1 MGPAFGQ
8 EPSPPAG
15 TSANDVA
22 RADADGANRP
32 SIDREGSLVA
42 LRLAIGRDG
51 LGLELSESA
60 HVACLT
66 LTELV
71 VRLPRVR
78 FPFDVSGGVAKFR
91 HKRGE
96 LERLAIEVDAR
107 RFSAWAEPRL
117 RGLVGIGTCHV
128 AIEGRRLGATITVD
142 ARMDATGRAPEA
154 ASDRHAAH
162 VVHGARRVGARRVG
176 VAALVFDVELAP
188 TGDDLVVVVHGAR
201 GANLHAAPTKLALD
215 AMTELLRGVARR
227 EGARFVLNQPAA
239 RLVRHLLPEA
249 GVRAPSGDDV
259 RLTGAG
265 FSDGVWLLAFA
276 RGGTPVEIA
285 DATTRA
291 LEAAL
296 LLRTA
301 DDARMTEA
309 PDRAR
314 ARDLEALERAPRHP
328 EIVRRIVETDALA
341 TGRAEA
347 ALATLREAKGAVRTG
362 LLAGMLELEANEPA
376 AAVAE
381 FVREGERETSN
392 VLGALAYA
400 AAASVTSDRRDALVW
415 LDRAVARAPLLAELR
430 WDRAKLR
437 LEEGRLDGARA
448 DLQELEAAA
457 SGSRE
462 RLEVVRRG
470 AELYRSVGL
479 GDAAATLYERALRYA
494 PDDPAALF
502 GLGAALAKEGRAAR
516 GAALVARAIELAS
529 QRLDVTFAMDLE
541 LARILAVQLGDLPAA
556 IARVRGI
563 PDAAPEAIEARGF
576 EGRWRAELGDVAGAS
591 LAFARLRTRGAGE
604 TAAVGWLVEAARFE
618 ASRGDPFAAHRHAEA
633 ALSADPK
640 NPELLSLYRT
650 LGEKVAEASG
660 MHAPKIAD
668 RSGLAPQTPTTPTD
682 DDAKTLAPAPLHAE
696 PILLT
701 PEKPAPALAA
711 AELDEAAAEQRV
723 ESLTRAVQADP
734 TNDDAVDE
742 LVSLLTH
749 LGRSMELFALLSAR
763 LEEAPA
769 ERRAALLPRH
779 REVLETL
786 ERHARDEGRVEE
798 AELFKLARESAS

>member
-1 MGPAFGQ
+1 MGQAFGQ
-8 EPSPPAG
+8 ESSPPAG

-22 RADADGANRP
+22 RADADGP
-32 SIDREGSLVA
+32 SIDREGSVVA

-51 LGLELSESA
+51 LGLELSENT

-96 LERLAIEVDAR
+96 LERLTVEIEAR

-117 RGLVGIGTCHV
+117 RGLVGIGPCHV
-128 AIEGRRLGATITVD
+128 GVEGRRLGATITVD
-142 ARMDATGRAPEA
+142 ARAERAVGR
-154 ASDRHAAH
+154 SF
-162 VVHGARRVGARRVG
+162 ARRIG
-176 VAALVFDVELAP
+176 VAALVFDVEIASS
-188 TGDDLVVVVHGAR
+188 GDDLVVVVHGAR

-215 AMTELLRGVARR
+215 ATAELLRGAARR
-227 EGARFVLNQPAA
+227 EGARFVLTQPAA

-249 GVRAPSGDDV
+249 GVRAPAGDDV

-265 FSDGVWLLAFA
+265 FSEGVWLLAFA
-276 RGGTPVEIA
+276 RGGAPVEIA
-285 DATTRA
+285 DPTTRA

-296 LLRTA
+296 LLRAA
-301 DDARMTEA
+301 DDTRMTEA

-314 ARDLEALERAPRHP
+314 AHDLEALERAPRHP

-381 FVREGERETSN
+381 FVREGEREPSN

-430 WDRAKLR
+430 WERARLR

-448 DLQELEAAA
+448 DLQELEAGA

-494 PDDPAALF
+494 PDDPSALF

-516 GAALVARAIELAS
+516 GAALVAHAIELAS
-529 QRLDVTFAMDLE
+529 RRHDVTFAMDLE

-563 PDAAPEAIEARGF
+563 PDAAPEAIDARGF
-576 EGRWRAELGDVAGAS
+576 EGRWRAELGDIAGAS

-604 TAAVGWLVEAARFE
+604 TAAVAWLTEAARFE
-618 ASRGDPFAAHRHAEA
+618 ANRGDPFAAHRHAEA

-640 NPELLSLYRT
+640 NPELLALYRA
-650 LGEKVAEASG
+650 LGEKVAQASG
-660 MHAPKIAD
+660 MHAPKIAEPD
-668 RSGLAPQTPTTPTD
+668 HE
-682 DDAKTLAPAPLHAE
+682 APLE
-696 PILLT
+696 PDHD
-701 PEKPAPALAA
+701 ASSA
-711 AELDEAAAEQRV
+711 AEAPEAFDEGAAEQRV
-723 ESLTRAVQADP
+723 EALTRTVQADP
-734 TNDDAVDE
+734 TNDAAVDE
-742 LVSLLTH
+742 LVTLLTR

-763 LEEAPA
+763 LEEASA

-779 REVLETL
+779 RQVLETL

-798 AELFKLARESAS
+798 AELFKLARESAE